1 MPKENLL
8 ICCAHSD
15 DEIAG
20 VGGTLLK
27 YGSNTNI
34 LILIF
39 SYGEN
44 SNPLLKK
51 ELVIEQRVSEA
62 KMVEKAL
69 KAKTVFLGLQD
80 GMMITKINDQYIIKR
95 VAKIIED
102 FKPSKIFT
110 HSLSDLH
117 TDHRGAYLITKKA
130 LAVSGIKCGLYLF
143 DVWSILSIFRRNKP
157 RLYVDITNTFKKK
170 IELLKG
176 FKSQH
181 LSIYLLLPLIYIKAR
196 FNAIKAGEG
205 IFVERFSKE
214 L

>member
-1 MPKENLL
+1 MKENILV
-8 ICCAHSD
+8 CCAHSD
-15 DEIAG
+15 DEIVG

-27 YGSNTNI
+27 YGNNANI
-34 LILIF
+34 FVIIF

-62 KMVEKAL
+62 KMAEKAL

-80 GMMITKINDQYIIKR
+80 GMMITKINNPNIIKKLAR
-95 VAKIIED
+95 IIED

-110 HSLSDLH
+110 HSPSDFH
-117 TDHRGAYLITKKA
+117 TDHMGAYLITKRA
-130 LAVSGIKCGLYLF
+130 LNVSGIKCGLYLF

-157 RLYVDITNTFKKK
+157 KLYVDITSTFKKK
-170 IELLKG
+170 LELLKS

-196 FNAIKAGEG
+196 FNAIKSGEG